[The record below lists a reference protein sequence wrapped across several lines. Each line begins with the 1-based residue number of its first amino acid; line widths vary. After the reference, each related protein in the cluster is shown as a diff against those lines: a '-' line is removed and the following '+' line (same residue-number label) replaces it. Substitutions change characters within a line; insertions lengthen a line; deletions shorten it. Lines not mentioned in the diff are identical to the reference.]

1 MPGGAPCRK
10 PRHLDFG
17 EATQVADSSA
27 DLEPTVDVDTLV
39 DAPSAAISHGVPPAS
54 VPSVSAAN
62 GEAAAAAAAAAIPS
76 RALQSLLQLLHQIV
90 QHQAQMQQQ
99 LSDICDSLGRGSSAA
114 LSVQA

>member
-10 PRHLDFG
+10 PLHLDFG
-17 EATQVADSSA
+17 EATQVVDSSA
-27 DLEPTVDVDTLV
+27 DLEPAVDVDTLV

-62 GEAAAAAAAAAIPS
+62 GEAAAAAAAIPS
-76 RALQSLLQLLHQIV
+76 RALQSLLQLLNQIV

>member
-10 PRHLDFG
+10 PLHLDFG
-17 EATQVADSSA
+17 EATQVVDSSA

-62 GEAAAAAAAAAIPS
+62 GEAAAAAAAAAAIPS
-76 RALQSLLQLLHQIV
+76 RALQSLLQLR
-90 QHQAQMQQQ
+90 Q
-99 LSDICDSLGRGSSAA
+99 LKENCHYQLYIL
-114 LSVQA
+114 L